1 MRQPV
6 GTTRRQNTKSPGSA
20 KAPVTKVARQ
30 TLHLS
35 ESTVKRL
42 GVHCSLVGR
51 DRSAVADE
59 ILAGWL
65 ARFGQ
70 GRRIFDSPEERRDP
84 AGDADDDR
92 RIEGGDVSSDAE
104 DQAA

>member
-1 MRQPV
+1 MRQPA
-6 GTTRRQNTKSPGSA
+6 GTTKRQSTKSPGSA
-20 KAPVTKVARQ
+20 KAPATKVARQ

-65 ARFGQ
+65 KRFGQ
-70 GRRIFDSPEERRDP
+70 GRVVFDSPGSVDP
-84 AGDADDDR
+84 DDR
-92 RIEGGDVSSDAE
+92 PDGEDSVSDSAPLRGL
-104 DQAA
+104 

>member
-6 GTTRRQNTKSPGSA
+6 GTTRRQSAKSPGSA
-20 KAPVTKVARQ
+20 KAPATKVARQ

-84 AGDADDDR
+84 AGDVDDDR
-92 RIEGGDVSSDAE
+92 RTDGGQISSDGQE
-104 DQAA
+104 AA

>member
-1 MRQPV
+1 MRQPA
-6 GTTRRQNTKSPGSA
+6 GTTKRQSTKSLGSA
-20 KAPVTKVARQ
+20 KPPATKVARQ

-59 ILAGWL
+59 ILSTWL
-65 ARFGQ
+65 ARFGK
-70 GRRIFDSPEERRDP
+70 GRAIFDSPEEGRDL
-84 AGDADDDR
+84 ASVDDDDR
-92 RIEGGDVSSDAE
+92 PDGATPVSDSGSMRGI
-104 DQAA
+104 